1 MKWYNLEVD
10 EIIWNHLQKYAEPL
24 TDTANSVL
32 HRLLFGTSLQTRSQH
47 SLGPRAKSLAAPF
60 ISSGMPKALTQIL
73 EVVYEVVKM
82 GRTRPDATT
91 VVSKRH
97 GTAPQTILD
106 KYCRQL
112 GMKAHDFGELLV
124 EPGLHS
130 LIGILK
136 ERFPRHHDCID
147 SFLDSLPSQPLRLT
161 VVEPK
166 TQNEPESVRFIRMPH
181 TRTTDTVYGARKKRN
196 PELEKILKE
205 SLGNTLKD
213 NWGSFSLK
221 GRSLLDFGNK
231 RILCKYSSFSQGQA
245 KWFWGVS
252 KKHWNDWQDT
262 DYLALIL
269 EDGIKGY
276 SYLLFNSEEA
286 RRLFKICSV
295 SKDGSEKKIA
305 DYSEKKTQEILD
317 GYKTGLQVAKVN
329 LENAQPPQEVQSAFE
344 DAIKGDQSLGMK
356 ELPKQP

>member
-1 MKWYNLEVD
+1 MKWHTLEVD
-10 EIIWNHLQKYAEPL
+10 EIIWNYLQQHTEPL

-32 HRLLFGTSLQTRSQH
+32 HRLLFNTSSQTSPESRLQLRTKPLSK
-47 SLGPRAKSLAAPF
+47 PP
-60 ISSGMPKALTQIL
+60 ISSGMPKALTQII

-82 GRTRPDATT
+82 NRSRPDATT

-112 GMKAHDFGELLV
+112 RMKAHDFDELLA
-124 EPGLHS
+124 EPGLPA
-130 LIGILK
+130 LTGILK
-136 ERFPRHHDCID
+136 ERFPRHHDYID
-147 SFLDSLPSQPLRLT
+147 SFLDSLPSQPPRLT
-161 VVEPK
+161 VVESK
-166 TQNEPESVRFIRMPH
+166 EGEPETDRRRVYIRTPQ
-181 TRTTDTVYGARKKRN
+181 TPTAGTVYGTRKKRDL
-196 PELEKILKE
+196 ELEKMLKE

-221 GRSLLDFGNK
+221 GRSLLDFGSK

-286 RRLFKICSV
+286 RRLFNICSA
-295 SKDGSEKKIA
+295 SKDGNEKKISMRIYA
-305 DYSEKKTQEILD
+305 DDDKPH
-317 GYKTGLQVAKVN
+317 LQDW
-329 LENAQPPQEVQSAFE
+329 QSFDVE
-344 DAIKGDQSLGMK
+344 GRMRKLNTDWLK
-356 ELPKQP
+356 

>member
-1 MKWYNLEVD
+1 MKWHMLEVD
-10 EIIWNHLQKYAEPL
+10 EIIWNYLQQHAEPL

-32 HRLLFGTSLQTRSQH
+32 HRLLFNTSSQTSPEYRIQSRTKPLVKPP
-47 SLGPRAKSLAAPF
+47 SF
-60 ISSGMPKALTQIL
+60 SGMPKALTQIL

-82 GRTRPDATT
+82 GRTRSAATK
-91 VVSKRH
+91 VVSRRH
-97 GTAPQTILD
+97 GTATQTILD

-112 GMKAHDFGELLV
+112 SMKAHEFDELLM
-124 EPGLHS
+124 ESGLHS

-136 ERFPRHHDCID
+136 ERFPRHNDYID
-147 SFLDSLPSQPLRLT
+147 SFLDSLPSQPPGLT

-166 TQNEPESVRFIRMPH
+166 AQGEPETDRRRVYIRTPQ
-181 TRTTDTVYGARKKRN
+181 TPTAGTVYGARKKRD

-252 KKHWNDWQDT
+252 RKHWDNWQET

-286 RRLFKICSV
+286 RRLFNICSV
-295 SKDGSEKKIA
+295 SKDGEQKKISMRIYA
-305 DYSEKKTQEILD
+305 DDDKPH
-317 GYKTGLQVAKVN
+317 LQDWRSFDVEGRMRKLN
-329 LENAQPPQEVQSAFE
+329 T
-344 DAIKGDQSLGMK
+344 D
-356 ELPKQP
+356 